1 MQGDCSMDKIIC
13 VCEDSIDGIFTAIY
27 KAWEI
32 GTSKTLIEIRGMKTM
47 TLFAEYIEV
56 NTDTELASK
65 VAASIHSK
73 ISEEVYY
80 YVYRAALSDDSD
92 KAQYI
97 YEFLLK
103 AFRMGKD
110 IIHKL
115 QDESVMKIFELA
127 RKVGNESHKYLGFVR
142 FCELEN
148 GILSA
153 KINPLANVVS
163 IVAEHFAD
171 RLHNENWVILDT
183 TRNIAA
189 VHRAGYGFVLT
200 NDISEQDLD
209 QFSNK
214 SENEEK
220 YQLLWNRF
228 FDTIAIEERKNKK
241 LQQQL
246 MPLRYRKYM

>member
-1 MQGDCSMDKIIC
+1 MDKIIC
-13 VCEDSIDGIFTAIY
+13 VCEDSVDGIFTAIY
-27 KAWEI
+27 KAWEL
-32 GTSKTLIEIRGMKTM
+32 GTSKTLIEVRGMKTM

-56 NTDTELASK
+56 NTDAELASK
-65 VAASIHSK
+65 VAVSIHDK
-73 ISEEVYY
+73 ISQEAYL
-80 YVYRAALSDDSD
+80 YVYRAALSGDSE

-97 YEFLLK
+97 YDFLLK
-103 AFRMGKD
+103 AFRIGKD
-110 IIHKL
+110 IINHL
-115 QDESVMKIFELA
+115 QDESVMKVFEMA
-127 RKVGNESHKYLGFVR
+127 RKVGNEAHKYLGFVR

-148 GILSA
+148 GVLSA

-171 RLHNENWVILDT
+171 RLHNENWLILDT

-189 VHRAGYGFVLT
+189 IHRAEYGFVLT

-209 QFSNK
+209 QFSHK

-220 YQLLWNRF
+220 YQLLWDRF

-246 MPLRYRKYM
+246 IPLRYRKYM